1 MMKRLTLCII
11 FTLTIG
17 CSAQKTTFKKTPP
30 EVPPQLEAALKTAQE
45 YKLPEYLP
53 DLWEGIKKAVDY
65 ANKVCPTDKNK
76 CQKITQKIKDAVLKG
91 VEITYLVKEQ
101 R

>member
-1 MMKRLTLCII
+1 MMKRLTLCLIL
-11 FTLTIG
+11 TLSIG
-17 CSAQKTTFKKTPP
+17 CSAQKATVKKPP
-30 EVPPQLEAALKTAQE
+30 EVPSQLEAALKTAQE

-53 DLWEGIKKAVDY
+53 DLWEGIKKAAIY
-65 ANKVCPTDKNK
+65 ANKVCPSDKNK

-91 VEITYLVKEQ
+91 IEITYLVKEQ